1 LELLRE
7 IDSTMSDEIRSGEE
21 RRKARRRMPKYPQT
35 VIDLGKAIAHAEGF
49 GVPGTVP
56 TRAHNPGDLKI
67 PNWNGAVTGTEGISV
82 FLNDEDGWN
91 HLYDQL
97 LRIQIGNSHVYTLS
111 MTFGEFARHWTDT
124 QETNWIDN
132 VLYLLQS
139 LGHSVD
145 EQTKI
150 GDYFSNG

>member
-1 LELLRE
+1 V
-7 IDSTMSDEIRSGEE
+7 
-21 RRKARRRMPKYPQT
+21 PNYPQT

-49 GVPGTVP
+49 GVANTVP
-56 TRAHNPGDLKI
+56 TRAHNPGDIKV
-67 PNWNGAVTGTEGISV
+67 PNWTGATTGVEGITV
-82 FLNDEDGWN
+82 FPDDQTGWN

-132 VLYLLQS
+132 VMYLLQT
-139 LGHSVD
+139 LGYSVD
-145 EQTKI
+145 EQTKL